1 MTGRSMHPDDPMHR
15 SGAVWCDQHDQWEC
29 AKNSKRSGVR
39 CHAPAIRGTATCRMH
54 PGKSTAL
61 AKAQGEANLLAW
73 STQAAAEEKP
83 MDLGR
88 VVMDQLRVAVL
99 RADLYG
105 ELLRL
110 QVVAGEQLDE
120 ETGELVDDA
129 DAGLDSSGLVAP
141 TYTIGREG
149 QRYQTG
155 EQVRGL
161 AKLEAEWR
169 DRAVR
174 FAKTAHDM
182 GIDERAIELEQAKAE
197 QVVAA
202 VRVGLEAIELD
213 GAARERF
220 IGAFVGALRRADQP
234 VAGEVVD

>member
-110 QVVAGEQLDE
+110 QVVAGERVDE

-220 IGAFVGALRRADQP
+220 IGAFVGALRRTDQP

>member
-1 MTGRSMHPDDPMHR
+1 MSTGPMNPADPM
-15 SGAVWCDQHDQWEC
+15 SQAGARWCTEHSRWEC
-29 AKNSKRSGVR
+29 AANLGRAHHGV
-39 CHAPAIRGTATCRMH
+39 AIRGMPYCRH
-54 PGKSTAL
+54 HVGKTTAL

-73 STQAAAEEKP
+73 STAAAAEERP
-83 MDLGR
+83 LDVGQ

-105 ELLRL
+105 ELLRI
-110 QVVAGEQLDE
+110 QVEAAAGSEDLE
-120 ETGELVDDA
+120 VD
-129 DAGLDSSGLVAP
+129 GLVAP

-182 GIDERAIELEQAKAE
+182 GIDERQVELEQAKAT
-197 QVVAA
+197 QVVSAVGVMLDAMDLTAEQRQVGVRTLLAA
-202 VRVGLEAIELD
+202 LGRGEGSATTVTED
-213 GAARERF
+213 GEPA
-220 IGAFVGALRRADQP
+220 
-234 VAGEVVD
+234 